1 MGDAT
6 SHRGTVV
13 ILTVLEVEHQA
24 VRAHLANLE
33 QRQHAAGTLF
43 EVGRLT
49 DSPWI
54 IALAEAGEGNQ
65 AAAVLAERAISMF
78 EPRRCSSSAWPAD

>member
-24 VRAHLANLE
+24 VRAHPANLE
-33 QRQHAAGTLF
+33 QRQHAAG
-43 EVGRLT
+43 R
-49 DSPWI
+49 SSRS
-54 IALAEAGEGNQ
+54 AG
-65 AAAVLAERAISMF
+65 
-78 EPRRCSSSAWPAD
+78 